1 MVDHVANG
9 RADVEADLQQIL
21 YAVVLD
27 DVLRFVVLDRVAVR
41 QAGVQTNLIF
51 AFCVLG
57 KLKETN

>member
-1 MVDHVANG
+1 MVDHVTNG

-21 YAVVLD
+21 YAIVLD

-51 AFCVLG
+51 AFCVC
-57 KLKETN
+57 